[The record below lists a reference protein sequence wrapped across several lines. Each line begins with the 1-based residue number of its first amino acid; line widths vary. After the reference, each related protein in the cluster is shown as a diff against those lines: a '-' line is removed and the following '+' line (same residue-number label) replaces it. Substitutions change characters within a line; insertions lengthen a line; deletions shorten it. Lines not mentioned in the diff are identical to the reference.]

1 MKMNEAILLREWQ
14 TVGPADD
21 SRLASLPSLSPEEAA
36 HVAALGRS
44 GRIEIL
50 EVRGG
55 LRISTR
61 SYVGSVRL
69 GQTTVHIRPKL
80 VELSPTA
87 MATFLRY
94 ALGMD
99 MVSNWDNAAD
109 VSLEEGGFTDLIA
122 LVLLEEVNNLLR
134 AGVLRDYETHASWR
148 TSPRGRLDLMELARH
163 PMRAQSTLAIPC
175 RVSERVTDI
184 VLNRLVVA
192 TLEAVLALVTERQLA
207 YDLHSRAAV
216 LAELCQKVPLTLAL
230 LDEADAALDR
240 RSWHYKPVRDIAQL
254 ILQGLGTTV
263 DISDQKTSLSSFL
276 LDMNLLFERFLS
288 RLLCDY
294 GPPGVRVETQV
305 SSESAYRWRENPY
318 SWQRPHLRP
327 DIVLYD
333 MATNLPR
340 LILDAKYKPLGATRR
355 PSPADLYQLTLY
367 SLSFSQQGSVP
378 ARIVFPEV
386 TILPHSSFPCLD
398 FQGTSCNKTLAS
410 MSFYGLPILT
420 VTAAIKAQDETHLR
434 KIMSDLIA

>member
-1 MKMNEAILLREWQ
+1 MNEAILLREWQ

-21 SRLASLPSLSPEEAA
+21 SRLASLPAFSAEEAEY
-36 HVAALGRS
+36 VAALGGS

-80 VELSPTA
+80 AELSPTA

-99 MVSNWDNAAD
+99 MVINWDNAAD

-192 TLEAVLALVTERQLA
+192 TLEAVRALVTDRQIA
-207 YDLHSRAAV
+207 FDLHSRVAL
-216 LAELCQKVPLTLAL
+216 LAELCHNVPLTLSL
-230 LDEADAALDR
+230 LDEADASLDR
-240 RSWHYKPVRDIAQL
+240 RSWHYKPICDIAQL
-254 ILQGLGTTV
+254 VLQGLGTTV
-263 DISDQKTSLSSFL
+263 DVSKQRTLLSSFL
-276 LDMNLLFERFLS
+276 VDMNLLFERFLS

-305 SSESAYRWRENPY
+305 SYGSAYRWRENPY
-318 SWQRPHLRP
+318 GWQRPHLRP

-333 MATNLPR
+333 TATNLPR
-340 LILDAKYKPLGATRR
+340 VILDAKYKPLGASRR
-355 PSPADLYQLTLY
+355 PSPADVYQLTLY
-367 SLSFSQQGSVP
+367 SLSFSQQGYVP

-386 TILPHSSFPCLD
+386 TPLSVSSIPCLD
-398 FQGTSCNKTLAS
+398 FRGLSRNQTLAS
-410 MSFYGLPILT
+410 VSFYGLPILT
-420 VTAAIKAQDETHLR
+420 VTSAIKAQDEIYLR
-434 KIMSDLIA
+434 QIVSNFIA